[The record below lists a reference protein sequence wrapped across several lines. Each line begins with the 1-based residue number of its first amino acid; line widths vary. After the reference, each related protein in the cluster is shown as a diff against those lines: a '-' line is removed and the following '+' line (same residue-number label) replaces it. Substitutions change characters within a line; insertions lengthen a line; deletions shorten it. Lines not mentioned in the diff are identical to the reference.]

1 MLATFSFRS
10 KSLEDTDRLGAAL
23 AAALPYGVIA
33 LDGPLGAGKTRLVQ
47 SVAAACGVDRREVVS
62 PTFVLMHEYRGERSI
77 YHVDAYRVRDD
88 DEFQQ
93 LGVDEHFG
101 PPNLVFI
108 EWAGR
113 VERCM
118 PSERLEIA
126 ISVISDSEREFNFVA
141 HGAVPAAALETLKSQ
156 LGQPPAK

>member
-1 MLATFSFRS
+1 MNTDMTLKTYSFRA

-47 SVAAACGVDRREVVS
+47 AVAAACGVDRREVVS
-62 PTFVLMHEYRGERSI
+62 PTFVLMHEYHGQRPI
-77 YHVDAYRVRDD
+77 YHVDAYRLRDD
-88 DEFQQ
+88 DEFEQ

-113 VERCM
+113 IERCM

-126 ISVISDSEREFNFVA
+126 ISVISDDEREFNFVA
-141 HGAVPAAALETLKSQ
+141 HGAVPSAALDGLQAS
-156 LGQPPAK
+156 L